1 MSYRAFLFCFTLLG
15 AAGCNGTPASPSEI
29 VGVQWQL
36 ARIQEIGRPAVAVA
50 EPSRY
55 RVEFRNDGRIAV
67 RADCN
72 VCAAQYSLDS
82 PRLHIGPLACT
93 RVACPADSL
102 DDRYINALEQ
112 ATTVSFEDGVFTI
125 RGGAGAL
132 KFGN

>member
-1 MSYRAFLFCFTLLG
+1 MNYRVFALFFTLLG

-29 VGVQWQL
+29 IGIQWEL
-36 ARIQEIGRPAVAVA
+36 ATMQEIGRPAVAVA
-50 EPSRY
+50 EPARY
-55 RVEFRNDGRIAV
+55 RVEFRSDGRVAV

-72 VCAAQYSLDS
+72 ACVAQYSLDS

-93 RVACPADSL
+93 RVACPDDSL
-102 DDRYINALEQ
+102 DDRYVDALEK
-112 ATTVSFEDGVFTI
+112 ATTAGFEDGAFTI